1 MLEDDAK
8 VPLLSDSL
16 EWRVV
21 EEDCWKV
28 CWWAVVIVECHC
40 YCLVDVYQEMSR
52 LTILQLT

>member
-28 CWWAVVIVECHC
+28 CWWAVVMVECHC
-40 YCLVDVYQEMSR
+40 YCLVDVYQEMPVVKPFGC
-52 LTILQLT
+52 